1 MGLIEVSSRESRIH
15 LRDFKTDD
23 DPSTPQ
29 DNTLVS
35 NKQHPSHIHTLDSDE
50 SDSID
55 LTCQE
60 DTPSSPSNVSF
71 LYVDPYDESLILKF
85 RHYSFPSMVYY
96 MQVLRRMEKTM
107 YKDIVIKVVEE
118 ITNIIRRWMPQHHKS
133 PNYHPILMHC

>member
-23 DPSTPQ
+23 ELSTAQ

-60 DTPSSPSNVSF
+60 DAPSSPSNVSF
-71 LYVDPYDESLILKF
+71 VYVDHYDESFILKF
-85 RHYSFPSMVYY
+85 HHYSFPSMVYWF
-96 MQVLRRMEKTM
+96 
-107 YKDIVIKVVEE
+107 
-118 ITNIIRRWMPQHHKS
+118 IICRP
-133 PNYHPILMHC
+133 